1 MKIAKYKTTL
11 SEERLPELV
20 KEHTYNS
27 KMDILDNAEKVTK
40 FMKDVFQIH
49 KETEEYVYEICF
61 NSAMKPIAVFEVS
74 HGTINQSIL
83 RPREFYQ
90 KALLVGAANVIAI
103 HNHPSGD
110 TTPSRQDIMISK
122 RLEEAGEMIG
132 IRLSDFIIIGDDYCS
147 FRKDGRL
154 SEGE

>member
-1 MKIAKYKTTL
+1 MRITKYKTML
-11 SEERLPELV
+11 SDEGLPELV
-20 KEHTYNS
+20 KESTYNS
-27 KMDILDNAEKVTK
+27 KTGELDTSEKVVNFTK
-40 FMKDVFQIH
+40 NIFRIH

-61 NSAMKPIAVFEVS
+61 STTMKPIAVFEIS
-74 HGTINQSIL
+74 HGSINQSIL
-83 RPREFYQ
+83 TPREFFQ
-90 KALLVGAANVIAI
+90 KALITGAANVIAV

-110 TTPSRQDIMISK
+110 STPSRQDIMISK